1 MNQFKLDA
9 RGQHCP
15 MPIVNLAAKIKDVD
29 VGDEV
34 LLIADES
41 ACVQDLPA
49 WCNVT
54 GNQLVSMVID
64 AGTVHGVVRRTE
76 S

>member
-15 MPIVNLAAKIKDVD
+15 MPIVNLAARIKDLE
-29 VGDEV
+29 VGDEIE
-34 LLIADES
+34 LIADES

-54 GNQLVSMVID
+54 KNELVSMVIED
-64 AGTVHGVVRRTE
+64 GIVHGVVRRAE
-76 S
+76 A